1 MASGRGRKHLRL
13 RRGESFPEPSV
24 RRRKTVAAIRGKPRE
39 GDPPIAAV
47 AVPTRRAA
55 RRSASP
61 ALLPGGRG
69 RLLLPPK
76 ECRAK
81 HLPNPADLGKELR
94 AAARI
99 VPAPLQDHR
108 ARRRKHGTNPE

>member
-1 MASGRGRKHLRL
+1 MSRISGAALMTSSIAIRKDGVRAGRKHLRL

-69 RLLLPPK
+69 RLLLLPK

-81 HLPNPADLGKELR
+81 HPPNPAD
-94 AAARI
+94 
-99 VPAPLQDHR
+99 
-108 ARRRKHGTNPE
+108 